1 MDYTD
6 KSCVP
11 SRDATL
17 SVAMSVSKWSERL
30 ERCVWSFLLACG
42 TFPLR
47 FDAVGPGRFF
57 TSRKRAL
64 YCIGITVVYA
74 VLSPALMYLI
84 YEHER
89 MANVYLV
96 SMLNAAQL
104 SFIYLF
110 MIVVNVRM
118 LSKAQGL
125 ASTLN
130 ALFAIRNTI
139 LQQWNCRV
147 LCREYGKLLL
157 YKVLAIDMAL
167 LLFSLIMYYVTQD
180 EVPTG
185 AEVVV
190 GVTFSVFRYVF
201 TALVNLYLVGLMI
214 VSFIQGSINSKLTS
228 LVDRS
233 GEEKPSTIREVY
245 MVHCENA
252 QLEKQFMAIMDLP
265 VLLLNGW
272 YFYMIVVSVYYMY
285 TSTMLEVRRGFG
297 VEDVTKYFNSVTFFL
312 YLAVQLY
319 YMMSIPSQYTE
330 RSKKMLSIL
339 GAINHRSKGPR
350 MERMLDFITLDYM
363 QRDYDVRNYGLYD
376 INRALLFGTIATVT
390 SYVIILVQF
399 HMQQYG

>member
-1 MDYTD
+1 MN
-6 KSCVP
+6 
-11 SRDATL
+11 
-17 SVAMSVSKWSERL
+17 VSKWSERL
-30 ERCVWSFLLACG
+30 ERCMWSFLLACG

-47 FDAVGPGRFF
+47 FDAAGPGRFF

-89 MANVYLV
+89 MANLVYLV

-139 LQQWNCRV
+139 LQQWHCRV
-147 LCREYGKLLL
+147 LSREYGKLLL

-214 VSFIQGSINSKLTS
+214 VSFIQASINAKLTS

-233 GEEKPSTIREVY
+233 EEQKTSTIREVY

-297 VEDVTKYFNSVTFFL
+297 VEDIAKYFNSVTFFL

-339 GAINHRSKGPR
+339 GAINHRS
-350 MERMLDFITLDYM
+350 
-363 QRDYDVRNYGLYD
+363 
-376 INRALLFGTIATVT
+376 
-390 SYVIILVQF
+390 
-399 HMQQYG
+399 